1 MGYVVLIAVFLV
13 IAILLN
19 GGLGQQENK
28 RIEYPQLLTSI
39 REDNVKAVAI
49 RGTSLVGVTTTTT
62 VATARWPT
70 RIFRIGAMILK
81 PLSARTSS
89 RPCAR

>member
-49 RGTSLVGVTTTTT
+49 RGTSLVG
-62 VATARWPT
+62 
-70 RIFRIGAMILK
+70 L
-81 PLSARTSS
+81 
-89 RPCAR
+89 